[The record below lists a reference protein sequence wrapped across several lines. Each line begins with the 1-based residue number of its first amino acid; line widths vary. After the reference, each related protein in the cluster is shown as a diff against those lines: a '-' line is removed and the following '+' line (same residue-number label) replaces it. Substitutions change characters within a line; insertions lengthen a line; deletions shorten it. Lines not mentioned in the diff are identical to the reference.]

1 MGVEGRQHCRLNN
14 RVTVLCLQGGIGEGG
29 GLERRQHGSLN
40 NGVTV
45 LFLKGGQGGA
55 GGVRK
60 NARWQM
66 E

>member
-1 MGVEGRQHCRLNN
+1 M
-14 RVTVLCLQGGIGEGG
+14 LCLQGGIGEGG

-55 GGVRK
+55 GGC
-60 NARWQM
+60 
-66 E
+66 